1 MTEAP
6 GNEGEATI
14 RRVAVT
20 AVKAP
25 LDRPHKTASG
35 TVNDSLL
42 ALIDVD
48 CGGVVGRSYVFIY
61 ASEAVAPLVGLIEAI
76 GESLVGRSVAPQRIY
91 DDLQAK
97 FRIIGT
103 TGLIG
108 YALGGIDMA
117 LWDAFG
123 QLHHQ
128 PLWQV
133 LGAAPRPTRI
143 YESMGMMTAEE
154 TLAEAQT
161 AADAGVTAFKVKAGH
176 PDPRRDR
183 EVGEALRHVAGP
195 AGDVMFDYNQAFTP
209 AEAVRRLVELENL
222 ALTWIEEPVAADDIA
237 GHAQVRNASSV
248 PVQTG
253 ENLWSAAQL
262 ERVVAAGAT
271 DLLMIDAS
279 RIGGLT
285 GWLRAAAVANAHNIP
300 LSTHFYPEISIH
312 ALAATPTAHLVEW
325 LDVSSSIVAE
335 PVQPENGVLAPTDT
349 PGAGITWNDAAV
361 KKCRF

>member
-1 MTEAP
+1 M
-6 GNEGEATI
+6 
-14 RRVAVT
+14 
-20 AVKAP
+20 
-25 LDRPHKTASG
+25 
-35 TVNDSLL
+35 
-42 ALIDVD
+42 D

-61 ASEAVAPLVGLIEAI
+61 SLEAAAPLVGLIESI

-97 FRIIGT
+97 FKIIGT

-123 QLHHQ
+123 QLNHQ

-133 LGAAPRPTRI
+133 LGSAPRPTRI
-143 YESMGMMTAEE
+143 YESMGMMTGEE
-154 TLAEAQT
+154 TLAEAQI
-161 AADAGVTAFKVKAGH
+161 AANNGVSAFKVKAGN
-176 PDPRRDR
+176 PDQRRDR
-183 EVGEALRHVAGP
+183 EVGEALRQVAGP
-195 AGDVMFDYNQAFTP
+195 SGDVMFDYNQAFTP
-209 AEAVRRLVELENL
+209 AEAIRRLASLDDL
-222 ALTWIEEPVAADDIA
+222 ALTWIEEPVAADDFA

-253 ENLWSAAQL
+253 ENLWSAAQV
-262 ERVVAAGAT
+262 ERVIASGAT

-285 GWLRAAAVANAHNIP
+285 GWLRAAAVANAHSIP

-325 LDVSSSIVAE
+325 LDVSSSILAE
-335 PVQPENGVLAPTDT
+335 PIQPENGVLVPANT
-349 PGAGITWNDAAV
+349 PGSGITWNDAAV
-361 KKCRF
+361 KKCLL